1 MKSHLN
7 LLPLRI
13 RQRAVIRERVFRWGF
28 LCAVTL
34 GLAIAVCIV
43 EWQELLSA
51 KSSAADVCDQCAP
64 LRQMENECQSMQ
76 KRLDELKSRE
86 SLSATLE
93 TSYYAFQS
101 MGVVSNGTSHGQT
114 GVCVRELEL
123 ATETRQLANTKK
135 QSKGAS
141 KKASSSDSKEQSVVS
156 LHLRGNA
163 TDDLA
168 IAQFVK
174 SLKLASLFK
183 TVKLMSASGAELLGK
198 EVREYEIRCTF

>member
-7 LLPLRI
+7 LLPTRM
-13 RQRAVIRERVFRWGF
+13 RQRAVIRERLFRWGC

-34 GLAIAVCIV
+34 ALVIGVCV
-43 EWQELLSA
+43 AECQKLVA
-51 KSSAADVCDQCAP
+51 MKSCVAAMHDECAP
-64 LRQMENECQSMQ
+64 LRQMETESKGIQ

-101 MGVVSNGTSHGQT
+101 MGVVSGGTNNGQT

-123 ATETRQLANTKK
+123 ATETRTS
-135 QSKGAS
+135 SKRRSNEKG
-141 KKASSSDSKEQSVVS
+141 KKAPKSDPKEQTITS
-156 LHLRGNA
+156 LRLRGNA

-168 IAQFVK
+168 IARFVK
-174 SLKLASLFK
+174 SLKDASLFK
-183 TVKLMSASGAELLGK
+183 TVKLISASETELLGTA
-198 EVREYEIRCTF
+198 VREYEIDCTF